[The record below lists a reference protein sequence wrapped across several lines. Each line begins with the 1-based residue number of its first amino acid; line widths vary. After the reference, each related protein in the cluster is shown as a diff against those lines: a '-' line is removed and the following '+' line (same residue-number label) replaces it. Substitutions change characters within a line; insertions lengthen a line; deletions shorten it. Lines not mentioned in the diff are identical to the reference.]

1 MIVVLRWTQD
11 TAFINRLKSLGL
23 IVRDAVDTEGRK
35 RSAEQWIEDCT
46 TPVLVDTQGRKHVS
60 VQMSAKQAYKM
71 PPDNNPAFSIIWR
84 EDELVEVQGEDGPYM
99 TQKPWPMVDVSVES
113 QDVDGNVLGTSV
125 VTQPVIRV
133 V

>member
-1 MIVVLRWTQD
+1 MVIVCRWTND
-11 TAFINRLKSLGL
+11 TAFVNRLKSIGL
-23 IVRDAVDTEGRK
+23 VVRDAVDEDGNK

-46 TPVLVDTQGRKHVS
+46 TPVLVDTQGRKYLS
-60 VQMSAKQAYKM
+60 VMMSAKQADKM
-71 PPDNNPAFSIIWR
+71 PPENNPAFAIIWR
-84 EDELVEVQGEDGPYM
+84 EDELVEVEGEDGPY
-99 TQKPWPMVDVSVES
+99 TAQKPWPTVDVSVES